1 MALHRVLVVHDSP
14 AVRETVGILLGGDY
28 DVQAASVA
36 DYVSGRAGGELPQVL
51 IAAPS
56 LGSHPL
62 PVGIAVLWVDDGRQ
76 PIPPGPSLRRQFS
89 PGDLRRGVRAAL
101 DRPAVA
107 SAAGPARRLAPPF
120 VPAAAARVLAEATR
134 NALPLHLVGE
144 AGVGKRALARAVHSV
159 RGGTLLVVDGGDAG
173 AVEAA
178 LSALPAGTTGLA
190 IDHVEALAPA
200 LRQRLLAALHPS
212 GSLQAADG
220 SVVRVISTAPADLE
234 DAVDRGEFPPE
245 LFYRLTVLTVR
256 LPPLR
261 ERAADLAPLAFQLA
275 ADLAAVLGR
284 PPVVLTDAAVERLRN
299 YLWFGNLAEL
309 EAVLVRSIAL
319 AAGSTIDA
327 ADVLFDG
334 ARLRGSGPVTDVHD
348 GSELQSMGPQQL
360 DLVIHELAHEFKN
373 PLVALKTFAHHV
385 QQQPSGGDDQVAR
398 LTSEAVERIDRT
410 LENLLEFTR
419 LDTPAPQAVPLA
431 ALLDAVRDECIPVL
445 NARGVWLE
453 HDAIPAVAVSGDPQQ
468 LAYALA
474 NLVRSLARDLAPQ
487 SVVHLGFA
495 TPACLT
501 VRLPSGA
508 DPLGNHLAAV
518 LERESGSTP
527 ATPLGVAIA
536 NAVLG
541 RNGARVAID
550 PENPTLVVVRF
561 RPAADDPR
569 LSLTNGSHGSSP
581 RIGG

>member
-1 MALHRVLVVHDSP
+1 
-14 AVRETVGILLGGDY
+14 
-28 DVQAASVA
+28 
-36 DYVSGRAGGELPQVL
+36 
-51 IAAPS
+51 
-56 LGSHPL
+56 
-62 PVGIAVLWVDDGRQ
+62 
-76 PIPPGPSLRRQFS
+76 
-89 PGDLRRGVRAAL
+89 
-101 DRPAVA
+101 
-107 SAAGPARRLAPPF
+107 
-120 VPAAAARVLAEATR
+120 
-134 NALPLHLVGE
+134 
-144 AGVGKRALARAVHSV
+144 
-159 RGGTLLVVDGGDAG
+159 LLVVDGGDAG

-178 LSALPAGTTGLA
+178 LSALPVGTTSLA

-200 LRQRLLAALHPS
+200 LRQRLLATLHPS
-212 GSLQAADG
+212 GSLHAADG
-220 SVVRVISTAPADLE
+220 SVVRVISTATADLE
-234 DAVDRGEFPPE
+234 DAVERGEFPPE

-261 ERAADLAPLAFQLA
+261 ERAADLAPLACQLA

-284 PPVVLTDAAVERLRN
+284 PPVALTEAALERLRN
-299 YLWFGNLAEL
+299 YLWFGNVAEL
-309 EAVLVRSIAL
+309 EAVLARSIAL
-319 AAGSTIDA
+319 APGSTIDA
-327 ADVLFDG
+327 GDVLFDG
-334 ARLRGSGPVTDVHD
+334 ARLHGGRPVTEVKD
-348 GSELQSMGPQQL
+348 GGELRSMGAQQL

-385 QQQPSGGDDQVAR
+385 QHQPSGGDEQVAR
-398 LTSEAVERIDRT
+398 LTNEAVERIDQT

-419 LDTPAPQAVPLA
+419 LDTPTPQAVPLP

-445 NARGVWLE
+445 SARGVWLE
-453 HDAIPAVAVSGDPQQ
+453 HDVIPVVAVSGDPQQ

-518 LERESGSTP
+518 LGRESGSAP

-536 NAVLG
+536 NAVLV

-561 RPAADDPR
+561 RAAADDPR
-569 LSLTNGSHGSSP
+569 LSLTNGSHGLSP